1 MLKPYFHSLL
11 SPKTTKSAHYLVWF
25 ECHVFPHYP
34 AWFICITNRDCF
46 GGEPSPRPV
55 VLFRAARQWPPGSVE
70 PHPPPPVPGLDKL
83 TRPKTGLSHPR
94 LVFLGDILGR
104 VFPIGQRVAL
114 TYQPAVQ
121 VRAVCGVANTERPQ
135 VAVPALNRAGDR
147 VRPDPRPER
156 LSGVIP
162 TRVAP
167 LACRQDCADSGA
179 SIP

>member
-1 MLKPYFHSLL
+1 MIVSAENQAHGLL
-11 SPKTTKSAHYLVWF
+11 CYSVPLGNGRLDQSSRAPRRQSQGLINAPAHR
-25 ECHVFPHYP
+25 P
-34 AWFICITNRDCF
+34 AC
-46 GGEPSPRPV
+46 
-55 VLFRAARQWPPGSVE
+55 AA
-70 PHPPPPVPGLDKL
+70 L
-83 TRPKTGLSHPR
+83 R

-104 VFPIGQRVAL
+104 IAPIGQRVPL
-114 TYQPAVQ
+114 TDQPGIQ
-121 VRAVCGVANTERPQ
+121 IRPVRGVTNTERPQ

-147 VRPDPRPER
+147 VRTDPRPER